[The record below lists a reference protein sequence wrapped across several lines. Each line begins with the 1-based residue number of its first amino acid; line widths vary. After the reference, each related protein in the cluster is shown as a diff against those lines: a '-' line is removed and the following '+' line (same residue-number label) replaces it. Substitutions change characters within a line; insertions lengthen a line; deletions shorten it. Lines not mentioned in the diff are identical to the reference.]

1 MRVCLLASR
10 VIMFHTH
17 TTRPI
22 AVRNLLRASSESP
35 WIVPKA
41 VPCIYSMQETMNN
54 GNSRNSEKNDDDT
67 REIVLQL
74 YGGITTHPEKL
85 KTISSREPFPFTRRG
100 VLRLC
105 GIADGH
111 PTWTPA
117 WTRMSREVP
126 LFWIV
131 KDELLMQSEDSSP
144 ASMAV
149 YLNSGAKI
157 EKLGYD
163 SVHVLHDKSVITVC
177 FAALTLDSERQ
188 WHPLFTVTYRY
199 INQFLIAYTPKLDE
213 KTRVTCEE
221 EL

>member
-1 MRVCLLASR
+1 
-10 VIMFHTH
+10 
-17 TTRPI
+17 
-22 AVRNLLRASSESP
+22 
-35 WIVPKA
+35 
-41 VPCIYSMQETMNN
+41 MQETMNN
-54 GNSRNSEKNDDDT
+54 GNSSNRERNDDT

-74 YGGITTHPEKL
+74 YGGITTHPKKL
-85 KTISSREPFPFTRRG
+85 KRISSREPFPFTRRG
-100 VLRLC
+100 VLSLC
-105 GIADGH
+105 DIADGH

-177 FAALTLDSERQ
+177 FAALTLDSKTQ
-188 WHPLFTVTYRY
+188 WHTLFTVTYRCH
-199 INQFLIAYTPKLDE
+199 TPKLGE
-213 KTRVTCEE
+213 KTPGEE
-221 EL
+221 EDSKKGWRVRWVEQL